1 MDELPPMPCFEL
13 SIEQQLRLE
22 RVRRD
27 IPNASRED
35 LEKMLFEFLK
45 MTVILQNNLS
55 QMFKWAVRHQTK
67 PHSDHSLQDT
77 E

>member
-13 SIEQQLRLE
+13 SVEQQLRLE

-27 IPNASRED
+27 IPNCSRED

-55 QMFKWAVRHQTK
+55 QMFKWAVNVKSKQT
-67 PHSDHSLQDT
+67 D
-77 E
+77 

>member
-13 SIEQQLRLE
+13 SVEQQLRLE

-27 IPNASRED
+27 IPNCSRED

-55 QMFKWAVRHQTK
+55 QMFKWAVNVKNKQTN
-67 PHSDHSLQDT
+67 
-77 E
+77 

>member
-13 SIEQQLRLE
+13 SVEQQLRLE

-27 IPNASRED
+27 IPNCSRED

-55 QMFKWAVRHQTK
+55 QMFKWAVNAKIKQTN
-67 PHSDHSLQDT
+67 
-77 E
+77 

>member
-13 SIEQQLRLE
+13 SLEQQLRLE
-22 RVRRD
+22 RVKRD

-55 QMFKWAVRHQTK
+55 QMFKWAVNVKNKQTN
-67 PHSDHSLQDT
+67 
-77 E
+77 